1 MNAIGLSVA
10 PIARGRGLGLL
21 LLKGRL
27 ELCRG
32 LRIPLTKTVFTA
44 IQSQKL
50 AAKAGFQV
58 LAEKAYDQIKDEHG
72 QIRFPNMAP
81 TKIIQLSARTI
92 PWEDKQKIYLKE
104 KWY

>member
-58 LAEKAYDQIKDEHG
+58 LAEKEYEQIKDEHG

-81 TKIIQLSARTI
+81 TKTIQLSARTI
-92 PWEDKQKIYLKE
+92 P
-104 KWY
+104 